1 MASIV
6 AVLNMKGGAGK
17 STIATNLARGL
28 QQATAGTE
36 AGEALSENRS
46 VCIVDADP
54 QGTALRWDNAKPE
67 DTQGNS
73 PLPPV
78 VSVSLPLNERIPAA
92 AEGFSFAVVDG
103 AAKAKDRTRQCVQ
116 VADAVLIPIR
126 PSGADLW
133 ASEWL
138 VSVVKGRRRQTG
150 TPAAAFVVS
159 QQVARTNLAG
169 EIEGVLER
177 YGLPILD
184 GRTSHRIAYAEALS
198 VGKTVLDTAP
208 SSKAA
213 AEVRKITAETLQ
225 LLDRADT
232 DATNN
237 DGDS

>member
-6 AVLNMKGGAGK
+6 AVLNMKGGTGK

-28 QQATAGTE
+28 QEEG
-36 AGEALSENRS
+36 S

-67 DTQGNS
+67 DADM
-73 PLPPV
+73 PPV
-78 VSVSLPLNERIPAA
+78 VSVSLPLNERIPAV
-92 AEGFSFAVVDG
+92 AEGWDFAVVDG
-103 AAKAKDRTRQCVQ
+103 AAKAKDRTRQCVE

-150 TPAAAFVVS
+150 TPGAAFVVS
-159 QQVARTNLAG
+159 QAVVGTNLAG

-177 YGLPILD
+177 YELPVLD
-184 GRTSHRIAYAEALS
+184 GRTSHRIAYTEALS
-198 VGKTVLDTAP
+198 VGSTVLDTDP

-213 AEVRKITAETLQ
+213 AEVRQITSETLD
-225 LLDRADT
+225 LLNEADMQ
-232 DATNN
+232 A